1 MRTITREEALHALNE
16 AVAMKGPDYVDID
29 AANGRTCRNV
39 RREDDGTWVP
49 SCIVGTALVWLG
61 IPVEW
66 FVEDDCKAVSI
77 ATVAYRLRAAG
88 LMDIP
93 QDVVGF
99 LGDAQSKQDQKHSWG
114 EAVAYAALGF
124 DWFYSLE
131 PRFDEPKA

>member
-39 RREDDGTWVP
+39 RREHDGTWVP

-77 ATVAYRLRAAG
+77 ATVAYRLRRAG

-93 QDVVGF
+93 GDVLGF
-99 LGDAQSKQDQKHSWG
+99 LGDVQMRQDQNHSWG
-114 EAVAYAALGF
+114 ESVAMTVLGRDVF
-124 DWFYSLE
+124 KGLE
-131 PRFDEPKA
+131 PRFDEPEA